1 MSSHSSDNHN
11 HGGIGIYV
19 VILGALL
26 VLTAVTVWAAFI
38 DFGRLNTVIA
48 LAIAFLKA
56 TLVMLFFMHLKG
68 SSGLLKL
75 FVASAFAFLAILIGM
90 TLNDYATRHWGNQL
104 EKDSWITR
112 SPNHY
117 ADAPASS
124 ASTAQHH

>member
-1 MSSHSSDNHN
+1 MSSQSHDTPH
-11 HGGIGIYV
+11 HGGIGIYI
-19 VILGALL
+19 VILVALL
-26 VLTAVTVWAAFI
+26 VLTAVTVGVAFI
-38 DFGRLNTVIA
+38 DFGRLNMVIA

-75 FVASAFAFLAILIGM
+75 FVLSAFAFLAVLIGM
-90 TLNDYATRHWGNQL
+90 TLNDYATRHWGSQL

-117 ADAPASS
+117 AEPSITES
-124 ASTAQHH
+124 ASKHH

>member
-1 MSSHSSDNHN
+1 MSAHSHDSQH

-19 VILGALL
+19 IILTALL

-38 DFGRLNTVIA
+38 DFGRFNTVIA
-48 LAIAFLKA
+48 LAIAFFKA

-75 FVASAFAFLAILIGM
+75 FVLSAFAFLAVLIGM
-90 TLNDYATRHWGNQL
+90 TLNDYATRHWGSQL

-112 SPNHY
+112 SPHHY

-124 ASTAQHH
+124 ANAAQHH

>member
-1 MSSHSSDNHN
+1 MSSHSHDNQQH

-19 VILGALL
+19 LILSALL
-26 VLTAVTVWAAFI
+26 VLTGVTVWAAFI

-48 LAIAFLKA
+48 LAIAFFKA

-75 FVASAFAFLAILIGM
+75 FVVSAFAFLAVLIGM
-90 TLNDYATRHWGNQL
+90 TLNDYATRDWGSKV

-112 SPNHY
+112 SANHY
-117 ADAPASS
+117 AEPTTAPAD
-124 ASTAQHH
+124 TQHH

>member
-1 MSSHSSDNHN
+1 MSSHSSSDNHN

-19 VILGALL
+19 VIFGALL

-38 DFGRLNTVIA
+38 DFGRFNTVIA
-48 LAIAFLKA
+48 LAIAFFKA

-75 FVASAFAFLAILIGM
+75 FVASAFAFLAVLLGM

-104 EKDSWITR
+104 EPNSWITR
-112 SPNHY
+112 PAHHY
-117 ADAPASS
+117 AEPSANTGSS
-124 ASTAQHH
+124 QHH